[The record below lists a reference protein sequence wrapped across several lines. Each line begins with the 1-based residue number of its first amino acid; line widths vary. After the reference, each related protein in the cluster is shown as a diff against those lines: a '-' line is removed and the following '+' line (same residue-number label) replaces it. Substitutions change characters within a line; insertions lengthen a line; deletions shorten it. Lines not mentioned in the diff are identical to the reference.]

1 MVLETKEA
9 EAPRRPSDGVKERQ
23 AQQSEHDTRR
33 SQSGGSR
40 GAGVGWAGRGV
51 VLKALVGMMLCAGV
65 GAALRGQPGLGRGY
79 QCPHLPLLPPTDPLR
94 PIKLKMIPRN
104 VTMGRGATLPLGGP
118 ANSARSPSVPCAPPP
133 AASRPTHTAVIHS
146 GGGHTL
152 LRGTPAFQQP
162 PSSFSS
168 VALRYGRRCSS
179 PQTPQLTGCA
189 PCTAAPRSAQTSP
202 SGPRSPRLTSSS
214 SDPWSALISKNH
226 RAQSVGGTIPPGEMD
241 WLPAPSPC
249 SRKSSWSSVS
259 TDNDSVPCW

>member
-1 MVLETKEA
+1 MEGGGTGKVSSRYRHLKSEWDAGGALDEEAEQSTEAAKHVVLERKEA
-9 EAPRRPSDGVKERQ
+9 EAPRRASGDGVKERQ
-23 AQQSEHDTRR
+23 LHPSECETRR
-33 SQSGGSR
+33 SPS
-40 GAGVGWAGRGV
+40 
-51 VLKALVGMMLCAGV
+51 
-65 GAALRGQPGLGRGY
+65 
-79 QCPHLPLLPPTDPLR
+79 DPLR

-104 VTMGRGATLPLGGP
+104 VTMGRGATLPLGGSV
-118 ANSARSPSVPCAPPP
+118 NTARSPSVPCAPLP

-152 LRGTPAFQQP
+152 IRGTPAFQQP
-162 PSSFSS
+162 PTSFASM
-168 VALRYGRRCSS
+168 ALRYGRRCSS